1 MMKSVKKIVA
11 RFFACTA
18 VVAYVYLAAR
28 SIGGDIRTAY
38 MDFLSPPNIVL
49 TNNQIAVPGAVTS
62 VAFVRGTAMEAASEI
77 FAGTEEDPT
86 LDEFLTMFFC
96 NACSRHC
103 LLLTPRCAAGRMRN
117 NQAVEIYRA
126 MFPHMEVLR

>member
-1 MMKSVKKIVA
+1 MKSVKKIIV

-18 VVAYVYLAAR
+18 VIAYIYLGVR
-28 SIGGDIRTAY
+28 SIGRDMRTDAL
-38 MDFLSPPNIVL
+38 DFASPPDIVL
-49 TNNQIAVPGAVTS
+49 TNNQIVVPGAVTS
-62 VAFVRGTAMEAASEI
+62 VAFVRGTAMQAAAEI
-77 FAGTEEDPT
+77 FAGTEADPS

-117 NQAVEIYRA
+117 NQAVEIYRV
-126 MFPHMEVLR
+126 MFPGMEVLR

>member
-1 MMKSVKKIVA
+1 MMKSVKKIVR
-11 RFFACTA
+11 RFFVCTA
-18 VVAYVYLAAR
+18 AVAYVYLGAR
-28 SIGGDIRTAY
+28 SIGSDIRTASI
-38 MDFLSPPNIVL
+38 DFFAPPDIVL

-62 VAFVRGTAMEAASEI
+62 VAFVRGTAMEAAAEI
-77 FAGTEEDPT
+77 FASTEEDPT